1 MANVKNNKSQNDV
14 IMKEFWRDRK
24 HFADI
29 VNAVIFD
36 GEQVVEPEELEEID
50 TDVSGSI
57 RIDAYKET
65 LKRTRDI
72 VKKCYQGV
80 EFNIIGLEIQEKI
93 HLAMPLRTLVYDAL
107 GYVKEY
113 NEIKSRNE
121 KEGYNGRGHTEF
133 LSKLKPSDKFHP
145 IVTIVFYYGEEYW
158 NGPKCL
164 KDMMVDMPDKLAD
177 KFNDYQINLV
187 QIRDAGKYNF
197 NNEDVKFLF
206 DFVADIYNDGDFD
219 KILTEYEGKDVSV
232 DLIELIGKIT
242 GTKELMTISDNVRKG
257 KVTNMEMCSA
267 MKKFQ
272 EDAMQ
277 KGKIEGRQEG
287 RVNSIRTLMK
297 KLNQTAEEAMDMLDI
312 EEKDRE
318 MYRKLL
324 EIKEQSDT

>member
-14 IMKEFWRDRK
+14 IMKEFWRDRQ
-24 HFADI
+24 HFA
-29 VNAVIFD
+29 
-36 GEQVVEPEELEEID
+36 
-50 TDVSGSI
+50 
-57 RIDAYKET
+57 
-65 LKRTRDI
+65 DI

-277 KGKIEGRQEG
+277 KGKAEGRI
-287 RVNSIRTLMK
+287 NSIRTLMK

>member
-1 MANVKNNKSQNDV
+1 MGKDNERKLVDKTKKDTVSKS
-14 IMKEFWRDRK
+14 FWRDNE
-24 HFADI
+24 HFADLF
-29 VNAVIFD
+29 NAVLFG
-36 GEQVVEPEELEEID
+36 GEQVVKPDNLEEMD
-50 TDVSGSI
+50 TDVSGVI
-57 RIDAYKET
+57 MAD
-65 LKRTRDI
+65 
-72 VKKCYQGV
+72 
-80 EFNIIGLEIQEKI
+80 
-93 HLAMPLRTLVYDAL
+93 
-107 GYVKEY
+107 
-113 NEIKSRNE
+113 
-121 KEGYNGRGHTEF
+121 EF
-133 LSKLKPSDKFHP
+133 LSGIKKDDRFHP
-145 IVTIVFYYGEEYW
+145 IINIILYYGEKEW
-158 NGPKCL
+158 DGPVSL

-272 EDAMQ
+272 EDAIQ
-277 KGKIEGRQEG
+277 KGKAEGKI
-287 RVNSIRTLMK
+287 NSIRTLMK